1 VYVEIPPPWDVDA
14 AKGGVQVD
22 VGSVLKKYTVRE
34 VVVRRWS
41 PNRNRD

>member
-1 VYVEIPPPWDVDA
+1 M
-14 AKGGVQVD
+14 QVD
-22 VGSVLKKYTVRE
+22 VGSVLKQYTVRE